1 VLDAFL
7 VDPPLCLH
15 SSLLQIIAPVSI
27 EVRTTNTATFN
38 RTDLYSESSVLN
50 SSGLSNQSLMS
61 YQQPATTNSLAGN
74 DCWSVGCGLW
84 QAAASGAFPKFL
96 SAPFLPRSCSAR
108 LNVRAEA
115 SQRPMSTI
123 AYANS
128 NESHAR
134 AFQSCANCRKKC
146 IHV

>member
-61 YQQPATTNSLAGN
+61 YQQPATTNLLAATTT
-74 DCWSVGCGLW
+74 VGVLGV
-84 QAAASGAFPKFL
+84 AANGACPKFL